1 MQYTSGSTANPRGV
15 VLSMRN
21 VTENVDQI
29 IRNYFRHEGGAPRL
43 PSSVVSWLPLY
54 HDMGLMV
61 GLFIPLF
68 VGCPV
73 ILTSPEA
80 FIRKPA
86 RWMQLLAKHQA
97 PFSAAPNFAFDLAV
111 AKTSEEDMAGLDLGH
126 VNTIIN
132 GAEQVQPNTI
142 TKFLR
147 RFRPYNLMPAAVKP
161 SYGMAEAVVYL
172 ATTKAGSPPTST
184 EFDADSLARGHAELS
199 TFETERATRL
209 IRYHSDD
216 KEPLLRI
223 VDPDSNIELGPGR
236 IGEIWIHGKNVSTGY
251 HNADDALN
259 RDKFQASIREASAGT
274 PRSPWLRTG
283 DLGFI
288 VGDEFYIVGRMKDL
302 IIQDGVNHYPDDIET
317 TVKEFTGGRV
327 AAFSVSDDGVEHLVI
342 AAEVRTEH
350 GPDKVTIMDFS
361 TIKRL
366 VVSALSKLHGLHVT
380 DFLLVPPGALP
391 KTTSGKISRAA
402 CAKQY
407 GANKLQRSSNVP
419 MTDGSVT
426 ADKLQ
431 KWFREYLSTHI
442 ECHPNE
448 VSLDVPI
455 RDLGLKSI
463 DVLAIPGDLGDR
475 FGFCIPDLAVWD
487 NPSANDLIDSLLNQ
501 RSADSLR
508 ESHGHADRNT
518 QGRGSINEPVAVIG
532 VGCRFPGDIDGP
544 ERLWDFL
551 TEKKCAI
558 TAYPDRGFTNAGTFA
573 ESGGFLKDVAG
584 FDNRFFDIPP
594 DEALRMDPQQRLL
607 LEVSWEALEHAGI
620 IPESLRLSRT
630 GVFVG
635 VSSTD
640 YVRLVSA
647 SAQQKSTIWDNTG
660 GSSSIIANRISY
672 FLDIQGPSIVI
683 DTACSSSLVAVHLA
697 CRSLSTW
704 DCDIAL
710 VGGTN
715 VLISP
720 EPWGGFREAGILSQT
735 GCCHAFDKSADG
747 MVRGEGCGVI
757 VLQRLSDA
765 RLEGRRI
772 LAILTGS
779 AVNQDGKSNGIMAP
793 NPSAQIG
800 VLENACK
807 SARVDPLEI
816 GYVEAHGTGTSLG
829 DRIEAHALGMVF
841 GRKRP
846 GSGPLMIGS
855 IKPNIGHLE
864 GAAGIAGLI
873 KAVLMVER
881 GSLLPSGGFTEP
893 NPAIP
898 FTELGL
904 RVVDELQEW
913 PVVAGRPRRAG
924 VSSFGFGGTNAH
936 VIVEEAGSVGA
947 DTVSG
952 RADVGGSG
960 GGVVAW
966 VISGKTASALA
977 AQAGRL
983 GRYVRARPALDVVD
997 VGYSLVSTRSVFD
1010 HRAVVVG
1017 QTRDELLAGL
1027 AGVVAGRPEA
1037 GVVCGVGKP
1046 AGKTAFVFAGQGSQW
1061 LGMGSELYA
1070 AYPVFAEA
1078 LDAVVDELDRHLR
1091 YPLRD
1096 VIWGHDQ
1103 DLLNTTEFAQPAL
1116 FAVEVALYR
1125 LLMSWGVRPGLVLGH
1140 SVGELAAAHV
1150 AGALCLPDAAMLVAA
1165 RGRLM
1170 QALPA
1175 GGAMFAVQA
1184 REDEVAP
1191 MLGHDVSIAAVNGPA
1206 SVVISG
1212 AHDAVSAIAD
1222 RLRGQGRRVHRLAVS
1237 HAFHSALMEPMI
1249 AEFTAV
1255 AAELSVGLPTIPV
1268 ISNVTGQLVA
1278 DDFASADYWARHIR
1292 AVVRFGDSVRSAHC
1306 AGASRFIEVGP
1317 GGGLTSLI
1325 EASLADAQIVSVPTL
1340 RKDRPEP
1347 VSVMTAAAQ
1356 GFVSGM
1362 GLDWASVFSGYRPK
1376 RVELPTYAFQH
1387 QKFWLAP
1394 APSVSDPTAAGQI
1407 GASDGGAELLASS
1420 GFAARLAGRSADEQL
1435 AAAIEVVCEHA
1446 AAVLGRDGAAGLDA
1460 GQAFADSGFN
1470 SLSAVELRNRL
1481 TAVTAVTLPATAI
1494 FDHPTPTELAQY
1506 LITQIDGHG
1515 SSAAA
1520 AANPAERIDALTD
1533 LFLQACDAGRDADGW
1548 KMVALASNTR
1558 ERMSSPVRNNVSKN
1572 VALLADGISDVV
1584 VICIPTLTVLSDQR
1598 EYRDIANAMTGRHSV
1613 YSLTLPGFD
1622 SSDALPQNADM
1633 IVETVSN
1640 AIIDVVGGSCR
1651 FVLSGYSSGGVLAYA
1666 LCSHLSV
1673 KHQRNP
1679 LGVALIDTY
1688 LPSQI
1693 ANPSMNEGFSPNDTG
1708 KGLSR
1713 EVIRVAR
1720 MLNRLTATRLTA
1732 AATYAAIF
1740 QAWEPGRSMAPVLN
1754 IVAKDRIATVENLRE
1769 ERINRWRTAAA
1780 EAAYSVAEVPGDH
1793 FGMMSTSSEAIATE
1807 IHDWISG
1814 LVRGPHR

>member
-1 MQYTSGSTANPRGV
+1 
-15 VLSMRN
+15 
-21 VTENVDQI
+21 
-29 IRNYFRHEGGAPRL
+29 
-43 PSSVVSWLPLY
+43 
-54 HDMGLMV
+54 
-61 GLFIPLF
+61 
-68 VGCPV
+68 
-73 ILTSPEA
+73 
-80 FIRKPA
+80 
-86 RWMQLLAKHQA
+86 
-97 PFSAAPNFAFDLAV
+97 
-111 AKTSEEDMAGLDLGH
+111 
-126 VNTIIN
+126 
-132 GAEQVQPNTI
+132 
-142 TKFLR
+142 
-147 RFRPYNLMPAAVKP
+147 
-161 SYGMAEAVVYL
+161 
-172 ATTKAGSPPTST
+172 
-184 EFDADSLARGHAELS
+184 
-199 TFETERATRL
+199 
-209 IRYHSDD
+209 
-216 KEPLLRI
+216 
-223 VDPDSNIELGPGR
+223 
-236 IGEIWIHGKNVSTGY
+236 
-251 HNADDALN
+251 
-259 RDKFQASIREASAGT
+259 
-274 PRSPWLRTG
+274 
-283 DLGFI
+283 
-288 VGDEFYIVGRMKDL
+288 
-302 IIQDGVNHYPDDIET
+302 
-317 TVKEFTGGRV
+317 
-327 AAFSVSDDGVEHLVI
+327 
-342 AAEVRTEH
+342 
-350 GPDKVTIMDFS
+350 
-361 TIKRL
+361 
-366 VVSALSKLHGLHVT
+366 
-380 DFLLVPPGALP
+380 
-391 KTTSGKISRAA
+391 
-402 CAKQY
+402 
-407 GANKLQRSSNVP
+407 

-1278 DDFASADYWARHIR
+1278 DDFASADYWARYIR

-1362 GLDWASVFSGYRPK
+1362 GLDWASAFSGYRPK

-1814 LVRGPHR
+1814 LVRGPHP

>member
-1 MQYTSGSTANPRGV
+1 MVSR
-15 VLSMRN
+15 VLVHAYR
-21 VTENVDQI
+21 V
-29 IRNYFRHEGGAPRL
+29 
-43 PSSVVSWLPLY
+43 SS
-54 HDMGLMV
+54 
-61 GLFIPLF
+61 
-68 VGCPV
+68 
-73 ILTSPEA
+73 
-80 FIRKPA
+80 
-86 RWMQLLAKHQA
+86 
-97 PFSAAPNFAFDLAV
+97 
-111 AKTSEEDMAGLDLGH
+111 
-126 VNTIIN
+126 
-132 GAEQVQPNTI
+132 
-142 TKFLR
+142 
-147 RFRPYNLMPAAVKP
+147 
-161 SYGMAEAVVYL
+161 
-172 ATTKAGSPPTST
+172 
-184 EFDADSLARGHAELS
+184 
-199 TFETERATRL
+199 
-209 IRYHSDD
+209 
-216 KEPLLRI
+216 
-223 VDPDSNIELGPGR
+223 
-236 IGEIWIHGKNVSTGY
+236 
-251 HNADDALN
+251 
-259 RDKFQASIREASAGT
+259 
-274 PRSPWLRTG
+274 
-283 DLGFI
+283 
-288 VGDEFYIVGRMKDL
+288 
-302 IIQDGVNHYPDDIET
+302 
-317 TVKEFTGGRV
+317 
-327 AAFSVSDDGVEHLVI
+327 
-342 AAEVRTEH
+342 
-350 GPDKVTIMDFS
+350 
-361 TIKRL
+361 
-366 VVSALSKLHGLHVT
+366 
-380 DFLLVPPGALP
+380 
-391 KTTSGKISRAA
+391 
-402 CAKQY
+402 
-407 GANKLQRSSNVP
+407 
-419 MTDGSVT
+419 
-426 ADKLQ
+426 
-431 KWFREYLSTHI
+431 
-442 ECHPNE
+442 NE

-983 GRYVRARPALDVVD
+983 GRYVRARPVLDVVD

-1814 LVRGPHR
+1814 LVRGPHP

>member
-1 MQYTSGSTANPRGV
+1 
-15 VLSMRN
+15 
-21 VTENVDQI
+21 
-29 IRNYFRHEGGAPRL
+29 
-43 PSSVVSWLPLY
+43 
-54 HDMGLMV
+54 
-61 GLFIPLF
+61 
-68 VGCPV
+68 
-73 ILTSPEA
+73 
-80 FIRKPA
+80 
-86 RWMQLLAKHQA
+86 
-97 PFSAAPNFAFDLAV
+97 
-111 AKTSEEDMAGLDLGH
+111 
-126 VNTIIN
+126 
-132 GAEQVQPNTI
+132 
-142 TKFLR
+142 
-147 RFRPYNLMPAAVKP
+147 
-161 SYGMAEAVVYL
+161 
-172 ATTKAGSPPTST
+172 
-184 EFDADSLARGHAELS
+184 
-199 TFETERATRL
+199 
-209 IRYHSDD
+209 
-216 KEPLLRI
+216 
-223 VDPDSNIELGPGR
+223 
-236 IGEIWIHGKNVSTGY
+236 
-251 HNADDALN
+251 
-259 RDKFQASIREASAGT
+259 
-274 PRSPWLRTG
+274 
-283 DLGFI
+283 
-288 VGDEFYIVGRMKDL
+288 
-302 IIQDGVNHYPDDIET
+302 
-317 TVKEFTGGRV
+317 
-327 AAFSVSDDGVEHLVI
+327 
-342 AAEVRTEH
+342 
-350 GPDKVTIMDFS
+350 
-361 TIKRL
+361 
-366 VVSALSKLHGLHVT
+366 
-380 DFLLVPPGALP
+380 
-391 KTTSGKISRAA
+391 
-402 CAKQY
+402 
-407 GANKLQRSSNVP
+407 

-431 KWFREYLSTHI
+431 KWFREYVSTHI

-1362 GLDWASVFSGYRPK
+1362 GLDRASVFSGYRPK

-1814 LVRGPHR
+1814 LVRGPHP

>member
-1 MQYTSGSTANPRGV
+1 
-15 VLSMRN
+15 
-21 VTENVDQI
+21 
-29 IRNYFRHEGGAPRL
+29 
-43 PSSVVSWLPLY
+43 
-54 HDMGLMV
+54 
-61 GLFIPLF
+61 
-68 VGCPV
+68 
-73 ILTSPEA
+73 
-80 FIRKPA
+80 
-86 RWMQLLAKHQA
+86 
-97 PFSAAPNFAFDLAV
+97 
-111 AKTSEEDMAGLDLGH
+111 
-126 VNTIIN
+126 
-132 GAEQVQPNTI
+132 
-142 TKFLR
+142 
-147 RFRPYNLMPAAVKP
+147 
-161 SYGMAEAVVYL
+161 
-172 ATTKAGSPPTST
+172 
-184 EFDADSLARGHAELS
+184 
-199 TFETERATRL
+199 
-209 IRYHSDD
+209 
-216 KEPLLRI
+216 
-223 VDPDSNIELGPGR
+223 
-236 IGEIWIHGKNVSTGY
+236 
-251 HNADDALN
+251 
-259 RDKFQASIREASAGT
+259 
-274 PRSPWLRTG
+274 
-283 DLGFI
+283 
-288 VGDEFYIVGRMKDL
+288 
-302 IIQDGVNHYPDDIET
+302 
-317 TVKEFTGGRV
+317 
-327 AAFSVSDDGVEHLVI
+327 
-342 AAEVRTEH
+342 
-350 GPDKVTIMDFS
+350 
-361 TIKRL
+361 
-366 VVSALSKLHGLHVT
+366 
-380 DFLLVPPGALP
+380 
-391 KTTSGKISRAA
+391 
-402 CAKQY
+402 
-407 GANKLQRSSNVP
+407 

-431 KWFREYLSTHI
+431 KWFREYVSTHI

-558 TAYPDRGFTNAGTFA
+558 TAYPDRGFTNSGTFA

-672 FLDIQGPSIVI
+672 FLDIQGPPIVI

-1814 LVRGPHR
+1814 LVRGPHP

>member
-1 MQYTSGSTANPRGV
+1 MVSR
-15 VLSMRN
+15 VLVHAYR
-21 VTENVDQI
+21 V
-29 IRNYFRHEGGAPRL
+29 
-43 PSSVVSWLPLY
+43 SS
-54 HDMGLMV
+54 
-61 GLFIPLF
+61 
-68 VGCPV
+68 
-73 ILTSPEA
+73 
-80 FIRKPA
+80 
-86 RWMQLLAKHQA
+86 
-97 PFSAAPNFAFDLAV
+97 
-111 AKTSEEDMAGLDLGH
+111 
-126 VNTIIN
+126 
-132 GAEQVQPNTI
+132 
-142 TKFLR
+142 
-147 RFRPYNLMPAAVKP
+147 
-161 SYGMAEAVVYL
+161 
-172 ATTKAGSPPTST
+172 
-184 EFDADSLARGHAELS
+184 
-199 TFETERATRL
+199 
-209 IRYHSDD
+209 
-216 KEPLLRI
+216 
-223 VDPDSNIELGPGR
+223 
-236 IGEIWIHGKNVSTGY
+236 
-251 HNADDALN
+251 
-259 RDKFQASIREASAGT
+259 
-274 PRSPWLRTG
+274 
-283 DLGFI
+283 
-288 VGDEFYIVGRMKDL
+288 
-302 IIQDGVNHYPDDIET
+302 
-317 TVKEFTGGRV
+317 
-327 AAFSVSDDGVEHLVI
+327 
-342 AAEVRTEH
+342 
-350 GPDKVTIMDFS
+350 
-361 TIKRL
+361 
-366 VVSALSKLHGLHVT
+366 
-380 DFLLVPPGALP
+380 
-391 KTTSGKISRAA
+391 
-402 CAKQY
+402 
-407 GANKLQRSSNVP
+407 
-419 MTDGSVT
+419 
-426 ADKLQ
+426 
-431 KWFREYLSTHI
+431 
-442 ECHPNE
+442 NE

-1061 LGMGSELYA
+1061 RGMGSELYA

-1814 LVRGPHR
+1814 LVRGPHP

>member
-1 MQYTSGSTANPRGV
+1 MVSR
-15 VLSMRN
+15 VLVHAYR
-21 VTENVDQI
+21 V
-29 IRNYFRHEGGAPRL
+29 
-43 PSSVVSWLPLY
+43 SS
-54 HDMGLMV
+54 
-61 GLFIPLF
+61 
-68 VGCPV
+68 
-73 ILTSPEA
+73 
-80 FIRKPA
+80 
-86 RWMQLLAKHQA
+86 
-97 PFSAAPNFAFDLAV
+97 
-111 AKTSEEDMAGLDLGH
+111 
-126 VNTIIN
+126 
-132 GAEQVQPNTI
+132 
-142 TKFLR
+142 
-147 RFRPYNLMPAAVKP
+147 
-161 SYGMAEAVVYL
+161 
-172 ATTKAGSPPTST
+172 
-184 EFDADSLARGHAELS
+184 
-199 TFETERATRL
+199 
-209 IRYHSDD
+209 
-216 KEPLLRI
+216 
-223 VDPDSNIELGPGR
+223 
-236 IGEIWIHGKNVSTGY
+236 
-251 HNADDALN
+251 
-259 RDKFQASIREASAGT
+259 
-274 PRSPWLRTG
+274 
-283 DLGFI
+283 
-288 VGDEFYIVGRMKDL
+288 
-302 IIQDGVNHYPDDIET
+302 
-317 TVKEFTGGRV
+317 
-327 AAFSVSDDGVEHLVI
+327 
-342 AAEVRTEH
+342 
-350 GPDKVTIMDFS
+350 
-361 TIKRL
+361 
-366 VVSALSKLHGLHVT
+366 
-380 DFLLVPPGALP
+380 
-391 KTTSGKISRAA
+391 
-402 CAKQY
+402 
-407 GANKLQRSSNVP
+407 
-419 MTDGSVT
+419 
-426 ADKLQ
+426 
-431 KWFREYLSTHI
+431 
-442 ECHPNE
+442 NE

-779 AVNQDGKSNGIMAP
+779 AVNQDGKSNGIMAS

-1814 LVRGPHR
+1814 LVRGPHP

>member
-1 MQYTSGSTANPRGV
+1 MVSR
-15 VLSMRN
+15 VLVHAYR
-21 VTENVDQI
+21 V
-29 IRNYFRHEGGAPRL
+29 
-43 PSSVVSWLPLY
+43 SS
-54 HDMGLMV
+54 
-61 GLFIPLF
+61 
-68 VGCPV
+68 
-73 ILTSPEA
+73 
-80 FIRKPA
+80 
-86 RWMQLLAKHQA
+86 
-97 PFSAAPNFAFDLAV
+97 
-111 AKTSEEDMAGLDLGH
+111 
-126 VNTIIN
+126 
-132 GAEQVQPNTI
+132 
-142 TKFLR
+142 
-147 RFRPYNLMPAAVKP
+147 
-161 SYGMAEAVVYL
+161 
-172 ATTKAGSPPTST
+172 
-184 EFDADSLARGHAELS
+184 
-199 TFETERATRL
+199 
-209 IRYHSDD
+209 
-216 KEPLLRI
+216 
-223 VDPDSNIELGPGR
+223 
-236 IGEIWIHGKNVSTGY
+236 
-251 HNADDALN
+251 
-259 RDKFQASIREASAGT
+259 
-274 PRSPWLRTG
+274 
-283 DLGFI
+283 
-288 VGDEFYIVGRMKDL
+288 
-302 IIQDGVNHYPDDIET
+302 
-317 TVKEFTGGRV
+317 
-327 AAFSVSDDGVEHLVI
+327 
-342 AAEVRTEH
+342 
-350 GPDKVTIMDFS
+350 
-361 TIKRL
+361 
-366 VVSALSKLHGLHVT
+366 
-380 DFLLVPPGALP
+380 
-391 KTTSGKISRAA
+391 
-402 CAKQY
+402 
-407 GANKLQRSSNVP
+407 
-419 MTDGSVT
+419 
-426 ADKLQ
+426 
-431 KWFREYLSTHI
+431 
-442 ECHPNE
+442 NE

-672 FLDIQGPSIVI
+672 FLDIQGPAIVI

-1814 LVRGPHR
+1814 LVRGPHP

>member
-1 MQYTSGSTANPRGV
+1 
-15 VLSMRN
+15 
-21 VTENVDQI
+21 
-29 IRNYFRHEGGAPRL
+29 
-43 PSSVVSWLPLY
+43 
-54 HDMGLMV
+54 
-61 GLFIPLF
+61 
-68 VGCPV
+68 
-73 ILTSPEA
+73 
-80 FIRKPA
+80 
-86 RWMQLLAKHQA
+86 
-97 PFSAAPNFAFDLAV
+97 
-111 AKTSEEDMAGLDLGH
+111 
-126 VNTIIN
+126 
-132 GAEQVQPNTI
+132 
-142 TKFLR
+142 
-147 RFRPYNLMPAAVKP
+147 
-161 SYGMAEAVVYL
+161 
-172 ATTKAGSPPTST
+172 
-184 EFDADSLARGHAELS
+184 
-199 TFETERATRL
+199 
-209 IRYHSDD
+209 
-216 KEPLLRI
+216 
-223 VDPDSNIELGPGR
+223 
-236 IGEIWIHGKNVSTGY
+236 
-251 HNADDALN
+251 
-259 RDKFQASIREASAGT
+259 
-274 PRSPWLRTG
+274 
-283 DLGFI
+283 
-288 VGDEFYIVGRMKDL
+288 
-302 IIQDGVNHYPDDIET
+302 
-317 TVKEFTGGRV
+317 
-327 AAFSVSDDGVEHLVI
+327 
-342 AAEVRTEH
+342 
-350 GPDKVTIMDFS
+350 
-361 TIKRL
+361 
-366 VVSALSKLHGLHVT
+366 
-380 DFLLVPPGALP
+380 
-391 KTTSGKISRAA
+391 
-402 CAKQY
+402 
-407 GANKLQRSSNVP
+407 

-1212 AHDAVSAIAD
+1212 DHDAVSAIAD

>member
-1 MQYTSGSTANPRGV
+1 MVSR
-15 VLSMRN
+15 VLVHAYR
-21 VTENVDQI
+21 V
-29 IRNYFRHEGGAPRL
+29 
-43 PSSVVSWLPLY
+43 SS
-54 HDMGLMV
+54 
-61 GLFIPLF
+61 
-68 VGCPV
+68 
-73 ILTSPEA
+73 
-80 FIRKPA
+80 
-86 RWMQLLAKHQA
+86 
-97 PFSAAPNFAFDLAV
+97 
-111 AKTSEEDMAGLDLGH
+111 
-126 VNTIIN
+126 
-132 GAEQVQPNTI
+132 
-142 TKFLR
+142 
-147 RFRPYNLMPAAVKP
+147 
-161 SYGMAEAVVYL
+161 
-172 ATTKAGSPPTST
+172 
-184 EFDADSLARGHAELS
+184 
-199 TFETERATRL
+199 
-209 IRYHSDD
+209 
-216 KEPLLRI
+216 
-223 VDPDSNIELGPGR
+223 
-236 IGEIWIHGKNVSTGY
+236 
-251 HNADDALN
+251 
-259 RDKFQASIREASAGT
+259 
-274 PRSPWLRTG
+274 
-283 DLGFI
+283 
-288 VGDEFYIVGRMKDL
+288 
-302 IIQDGVNHYPDDIET
+302 
-317 TVKEFTGGRV
+317 
-327 AAFSVSDDGVEHLVI
+327 
-342 AAEVRTEH
+342 
-350 GPDKVTIMDFS
+350 
-361 TIKRL
+361 
-366 VVSALSKLHGLHVT
+366 
-380 DFLLVPPGALP
+380 
-391 KTTSGKISRAA
+391 
-402 CAKQY
+402 
-407 GANKLQRSSNVP
+407 
-419 MTDGSVT
+419 
-426 ADKLQ
+426 
-431 KWFREYLSTHI
+431 
-442 ECHPNE
+442 NE

-660 GSSSIIANRISY
+660 GSSSIISNRISY

-1814 LVRGPHR
+1814 LVRGPHP

>member
-1 MQYTSGSTANPRGV
+1 
-15 VLSMRN
+15 
-21 VTENVDQI
+21 
-29 IRNYFRHEGGAPRL
+29 
-43 PSSVVSWLPLY
+43 
-54 HDMGLMV
+54 
-61 GLFIPLF
+61 
-68 VGCPV
+68 
-73 ILTSPEA
+73 
-80 FIRKPA
+80 
-86 RWMQLLAKHQA
+86 
-97 PFSAAPNFAFDLAV
+97 
-111 AKTSEEDMAGLDLGH
+111 
-126 VNTIIN
+126 
-132 GAEQVQPNTI
+132 
-142 TKFLR
+142 
-147 RFRPYNLMPAAVKP
+147 
-161 SYGMAEAVVYL
+161 
-172 ATTKAGSPPTST
+172 
-184 EFDADSLARGHAELS
+184 
-199 TFETERATRL
+199 
-209 IRYHSDD
+209 
-216 KEPLLRI
+216 
-223 VDPDSNIELGPGR
+223 
-236 IGEIWIHGKNVSTGY
+236 
-251 HNADDALN
+251 
-259 RDKFQASIREASAGT
+259 
-274 PRSPWLRTG
+274 
-283 DLGFI
+283 
-288 VGDEFYIVGRMKDL
+288 
-302 IIQDGVNHYPDDIET
+302 
-317 TVKEFTGGRV
+317 
-327 AAFSVSDDGVEHLVI
+327 
-342 AAEVRTEH
+342 
-350 GPDKVTIMDFS
+350 
-361 TIKRL
+361 
-366 VVSALSKLHGLHVT
+366 
-380 DFLLVPPGALP
+380 
-391 KTTSGKISRAA
+391 
-402 CAKQY
+402 
-407 GANKLQRSSNVP
+407 

-1125 LLMSWGVRPGLVLGH
+1125 LLMSWAVRPGLVLGH

-1533 LFLQACDAGRDADGW
+1533 VFLQACDAGRDADGW

-1814 LVRGPHR
+1814 LVRGPHP

>member
-1 MQYTSGSTANPRGV
+1 MVSR
-15 VLSMRN
+15 VLVHAYR
-21 VTENVDQI
+21 V
-29 IRNYFRHEGGAPRL
+29 
-43 PSSVVSWLPLY
+43 SS
-54 HDMGLMV
+54 
-61 GLFIPLF
+61 
-68 VGCPV
+68 
-73 ILTSPEA
+73 
-80 FIRKPA
+80 
-86 RWMQLLAKHQA
+86 
-97 PFSAAPNFAFDLAV
+97 
-111 AKTSEEDMAGLDLGH
+111 
-126 VNTIIN
+126 
-132 GAEQVQPNTI
+132 
-142 TKFLR
+142 
-147 RFRPYNLMPAAVKP
+147 
-161 SYGMAEAVVYL
+161 
-172 ATTKAGSPPTST
+172 
-184 EFDADSLARGHAELS
+184 
-199 TFETERATRL
+199 
-209 IRYHSDD
+209 
-216 KEPLLRI
+216 
-223 VDPDSNIELGPGR
+223 
-236 IGEIWIHGKNVSTGY
+236 
-251 HNADDALN
+251 
-259 RDKFQASIREASAGT
+259 
-274 PRSPWLRTG
+274 
-283 DLGFI
+283 
-288 VGDEFYIVGRMKDL
+288 
-302 IIQDGVNHYPDDIET
+302 
-317 TVKEFTGGRV
+317 
-327 AAFSVSDDGVEHLVI
+327 
-342 AAEVRTEH
+342 
-350 GPDKVTIMDFS
+350 
-361 TIKRL
+361 
-366 VVSALSKLHGLHVT
+366 
-380 DFLLVPPGALP
+380 
-391 KTTSGKISRAA
+391 
-402 CAKQY
+402 
-407 GANKLQRSSNVP
+407 
-419 MTDGSVT
+419 
-426 ADKLQ
+426 
-431 KWFREYLSTHI
+431 
-442 ECHPNE
+442 NE

-997 VGYSLVSTRSVFD
+997 VGYSLVSARSVFD

-1814 LVRGPHR
+1814 LVRGPHP

>member
-1 MQYTSGSTANPRGV
+1 MVSR
-15 VLSMRN
+15 VLVHAYR
-21 VTENVDQI
+21 V
-29 IRNYFRHEGGAPRL
+29 
-43 PSSVVSWLPLY
+43 SS
-54 HDMGLMV
+54 
-61 GLFIPLF
+61 
-68 VGCPV
+68 
-73 ILTSPEA
+73 
-80 FIRKPA
+80 
-86 RWMQLLAKHQA
+86 
-97 PFSAAPNFAFDLAV
+97 
-111 AKTSEEDMAGLDLGH
+111 
-126 VNTIIN
+126 
-132 GAEQVQPNTI
+132 
-142 TKFLR
+142 
-147 RFRPYNLMPAAVKP
+147 
-161 SYGMAEAVVYL
+161 
-172 ATTKAGSPPTST
+172 
-184 EFDADSLARGHAELS
+184 
-199 TFETERATRL
+199 
-209 IRYHSDD
+209 
-216 KEPLLRI
+216 
-223 VDPDSNIELGPGR
+223 
-236 IGEIWIHGKNVSTGY
+236 
-251 HNADDALN
+251 
-259 RDKFQASIREASAGT
+259 
-274 PRSPWLRTG
+274 
-283 DLGFI
+283 
-288 VGDEFYIVGRMKDL
+288 
-302 IIQDGVNHYPDDIET
+302 
-317 TVKEFTGGRV
+317 
-327 AAFSVSDDGVEHLVI
+327 
-342 AAEVRTEH
+342 
-350 GPDKVTIMDFS
+350 
-361 TIKRL
+361 
-366 VVSALSKLHGLHVT
+366 
-380 DFLLVPPGALP
+380 
-391 KTTSGKISRAA
+391 
-402 CAKQY
+402 
-407 GANKLQRSSNVP
+407 
-419 MTDGSVT
+419 
-426 ADKLQ
+426 
-431 KWFREYLSTHI
+431 
-442 ECHPNE
+442 NE

-1446 AAVLGRDGAAGLDA
+1446 AAVLARDGAAGLDA

-1814 LVRGPHR
+1814 LVRGPHP

>member
-1 MQYTSGSTANPRGV
+1 
-15 VLSMRN
+15 
-21 VTENVDQI
+21 
-29 IRNYFRHEGGAPRL
+29 
-43 PSSVVSWLPLY
+43 
-54 HDMGLMV
+54 
-61 GLFIPLF
+61 
-68 VGCPV
+68 
-73 ILTSPEA
+73 
-80 FIRKPA
+80 
-86 RWMQLLAKHQA
+86 
-97 PFSAAPNFAFDLAV
+97 
-111 AKTSEEDMAGLDLGH
+111 
-126 VNTIIN
+126 
-132 GAEQVQPNTI
+132 
-142 TKFLR
+142 
-147 RFRPYNLMPAAVKP
+147 
-161 SYGMAEAVVYL
+161 
-172 ATTKAGSPPTST
+172 
-184 EFDADSLARGHAELS
+184 
-199 TFETERATRL
+199 
-209 IRYHSDD
+209 
-216 KEPLLRI
+216 
-223 VDPDSNIELGPGR
+223 
-236 IGEIWIHGKNVSTGY
+236 
-251 HNADDALN
+251 
-259 RDKFQASIREASAGT
+259 
-274 PRSPWLRTG
+274 
-283 DLGFI
+283 
-288 VGDEFYIVGRMKDL
+288 
-302 IIQDGVNHYPDDIET
+302 
-317 TVKEFTGGRV
+317 
-327 AAFSVSDDGVEHLVI
+327 
-342 AAEVRTEH
+342 
-350 GPDKVTIMDFS
+350 
-361 TIKRL
+361 
-366 VVSALSKLHGLHVT
+366 
-380 DFLLVPPGALP
+380 
-391 KTTSGKISRAA
+391 
-402 CAKQY
+402 
-407 GANKLQRSSNVP
+407 

-431 KWFREYLSTHI
+431 KWFREYVSTHI

-672 FLDIQGPSIVI
+672 FLDIQGPPIVI

-947 DTVSG
+947 DAVSG

-1814 LVRGPHR
+1814 LVRGPHP

>member
-1 MQYTSGSTANPRGV
+1 MVSR
-15 VLSMRN
+15 VLVHAYR
-21 VTENVDQI
+21 V
-29 IRNYFRHEGGAPRL
+29 
-43 PSSVVSWLPLY
+43 SS
-54 HDMGLMV
+54 
-61 GLFIPLF
+61 
-68 VGCPV
+68 
-73 ILTSPEA
+73 
-80 FIRKPA
+80 
-86 RWMQLLAKHQA
+86 
-97 PFSAAPNFAFDLAV
+97 
-111 AKTSEEDMAGLDLGH
+111 
-126 VNTIIN
+126 
-132 GAEQVQPNTI
+132 
-142 TKFLR
+142 
-147 RFRPYNLMPAAVKP
+147 
-161 SYGMAEAVVYL
+161 
-172 ATTKAGSPPTST
+172 
-184 EFDADSLARGHAELS
+184 
-199 TFETERATRL
+199 
-209 IRYHSDD
+209 
-216 KEPLLRI
+216 
-223 VDPDSNIELGPGR
+223 
-236 IGEIWIHGKNVSTGY
+236 
-251 HNADDALN
+251 
-259 RDKFQASIREASAGT
+259 
-274 PRSPWLRTG
+274 
-283 DLGFI
+283 
-288 VGDEFYIVGRMKDL
+288 
-302 IIQDGVNHYPDDIET
+302 
-317 TVKEFTGGRV
+317 
-327 AAFSVSDDGVEHLVI
+327 
-342 AAEVRTEH
+342 
-350 GPDKVTIMDFS
+350 
-361 TIKRL
+361 
-366 VVSALSKLHGLHVT
+366 
-380 DFLLVPPGALP
+380 
-391 KTTSGKISRAA
+391 
-402 CAKQY
+402 
-407 GANKLQRSSNVP
+407 
-419 MTDGSVT
+419 
-426 ADKLQ
+426 
-431 KWFREYLSTHI
+431 
-442 ECHPNE
+442 NE

-893 NPAIP
+893 NPAIT

-1814 LVRGPHR
+1814 LVRGPHP

>member
-1 MQYTSGSTANPRGV
+1 
-15 VLSMRN
+15 
-21 VTENVDQI
+21 
-29 IRNYFRHEGGAPRL
+29 
-43 PSSVVSWLPLY
+43 
-54 HDMGLMV
+54 
-61 GLFIPLF
+61 
-68 VGCPV
+68 
-73 ILTSPEA
+73 
-80 FIRKPA
+80 
-86 RWMQLLAKHQA
+86 
-97 PFSAAPNFAFDLAV
+97 
-111 AKTSEEDMAGLDLGH
+111 
-126 VNTIIN
+126 
-132 GAEQVQPNTI
+132 
-142 TKFLR
+142 
-147 RFRPYNLMPAAVKP
+147 
-161 SYGMAEAVVYL
+161 
-172 ATTKAGSPPTST
+172 
-184 EFDADSLARGHAELS
+184 
-199 TFETERATRL
+199 
-209 IRYHSDD
+209 
-216 KEPLLRI
+216 
-223 VDPDSNIELGPGR
+223 
-236 IGEIWIHGKNVSTGY
+236 
-251 HNADDALN
+251 
-259 RDKFQASIREASAGT
+259 
-274 PRSPWLRTG
+274 
-283 DLGFI
+283 
-288 VGDEFYIVGRMKDL
+288 
-302 IIQDGVNHYPDDIET
+302 
-317 TVKEFTGGRV
+317 
-327 AAFSVSDDGVEHLVI
+327 
-342 AAEVRTEH
+342 
-350 GPDKVTIMDFS
+350 
-361 TIKRL
+361 
-366 VVSALSKLHGLHVT
+366 
-380 DFLLVPPGALP
+380 
-391 KTTSGKISRAA
+391 
-402 CAKQY
+402 
-407 GANKLQRSSNVP
+407 

-607 LEVSWEALEHAGI
+607 LVVSWEALEHAGI

-1679 LGVALIDTY
+1679 LRVALIDTY

-1814 LVRGPHR
+1814 LVRGPHP

>member
-1 MQYTSGSTANPRGV
+1 
-15 VLSMRN
+15 
-21 VTENVDQI
+21 
-29 IRNYFRHEGGAPRL
+29 
-43 PSSVVSWLPLY
+43 
-54 HDMGLMV
+54 
-61 GLFIPLF
+61 
-68 VGCPV
+68 
-73 ILTSPEA
+73 
-80 FIRKPA
+80 
-86 RWMQLLAKHQA
+86 
-97 PFSAAPNFAFDLAV
+97 
-111 AKTSEEDMAGLDLGH
+111 
-126 VNTIIN
+126 
-132 GAEQVQPNTI
+132 
-142 TKFLR
+142 
-147 RFRPYNLMPAAVKP
+147 
-161 SYGMAEAVVYL
+161 
-172 ATTKAGSPPTST
+172 
-184 EFDADSLARGHAELS
+184 
-199 TFETERATRL
+199 
-209 IRYHSDD
+209 
-216 KEPLLRI
+216 
-223 VDPDSNIELGPGR
+223 
-236 IGEIWIHGKNVSTGY
+236 
-251 HNADDALN
+251 
-259 RDKFQASIREASAGT
+259 
-274 PRSPWLRTG
+274 
-283 DLGFI
+283 
-288 VGDEFYIVGRMKDL
+288 
-302 IIQDGVNHYPDDIET
+302 
-317 TVKEFTGGRV
+317 
-327 AAFSVSDDGVEHLVI
+327 
-342 AAEVRTEH
+342 
-350 GPDKVTIMDFS
+350 
-361 TIKRL
+361 
-366 VVSALSKLHGLHVT
+366 
-380 DFLLVPPGALP
+380 
-391 KTTSGKISRAA
+391 
-402 CAKQY
+402 
-407 GANKLQRSSNVP
+407 

-1125 LLMSWGVRPGLVLGH
+1125 LVMSWGVRPGLVLGH

-1446 AAVLGRDGAAGLDA
+1446 AAVLGRDGSAGLDA

-1533 LFLQACDAGRDADGW
+1533 VFLQACDAGRDADGW

-1814 LVRGPHR
+1814 LVRGPHP

>member
-1 MQYTSGSTANPRGV
+1 
-15 VLSMRN
+15 
-21 VTENVDQI
+21 
-29 IRNYFRHEGGAPRL
+29 
-43 PSSVVSWLPLY
+43 
-54 HDMGLMV
+54 
-61 GLFIPLF
+61 
-68 VGCPV
+68 
-73 ILTSPEA
+73 
-80 FIRKPA
+80 
-86 RWMQLLAKHQA
+86 
-97 PFSAAPNFAFDLAV
+97 
-111 AKTSEEDMAGLDLGH
+111 
-126 VNTIIN
+126 
-132 GAEQVQPNTI
+132 
-142 TKFLR
+142 
-147 RFRPYNLMPAAVKP
+147 
-161 SYGMAEAVVYL
+161 
-172 ATTKAGSPPTST
+172 
-184 EFDADSLARGHAELS
+184 
-199 TFETERATRL
+199 
-209 IRYHSDD
+209 
-216 KEPLLRI
+216 
-223 VDPDSNIELGPGR
+223 
-236 IGEIWIHGKNVSTGY
+236 
-251 HNADDALN
+251 
-259 RDKFQASIREASAGT
+259 
-274 PRSPWLRTG
+274 
-283 DLGFI
+283 
-288 VGDEFYIVGRMKDL
+288 
-302 IIQDGVNHYPDDIET
+302 
-317 TVKEFTGGRV
+317 
-327 AAFSVSDDGVEHLVI
+327 
-342 AAEVRTEH
+342 
-350 GPDKVTIMDFS
+350 
-361 TIKRL
+361 
-366 VVSALSKLHGLHVT
+366 
-380 DFLLVPPGALP
+380 
-391 KTTSGKISRAA
+391 
-402 CAKQY
+402 
-407 GANKLQRSSNVP
+407 

-647 SAQQKSTIWDNTG
+647 SAQQNSTIWDNTG

>member
-1 MQYTSGSTANPRGV
+1 
-15 VLSMRN
+15 
-21 VTENVDQI
+21 
-29 IRNYFRHEGGAPRL
+29 
-43 PSSVVSWLPLY
+43 
-54 HDMGLMV
+54 
-61 GLFIPLF
+61 
-68 VGCPV
+68 
-73 ILTSPEA
+73 
-80 FIRKPA
+80 
-86 RWMQLLAKHQA
+86 
-97 PFSAAPNFAFDLAV
+97 
-111 AKTSEEDMAGLDLGH
+111 
-126 VNTIIN
+126 
-132 GAEQVQPNTI
+132 
-142 TKFLR
+142 
-147 RFRPYNLMPAAVKP
+147 
-161 SYGMAEAVVYL
+161 
-172 ATTKAGSPPTST
+172 
-184 EFDADSLARGHAELS
+184 
-199 TFETERATRL
+199 
-209 IRYHSDD
+209 
-216 KEPLLRI
+216 
-223 VDPDSNIELGPGR
+223 
-236 IGEIWIHGKNVSTGY
+236 
-251 HNADDALN
+251 
-259 RDKFQASIREASAGT
+259 
-274 PRSPWLRTG
+274 
-283 DLGFI
+283 
-288 VGDEFYIVGRMKDL
+288 
-302 IIQDGVNHYPDDIET
+302 
-317 TVKEFTGGRV
+317 
-327 AAFSVSDDGVEHLVI
+327 
-342 AAEVRTEH
+342 
-350 GPDKVTIMDFS
+350 
-361 TIKRL
+361 
-366 VVSALSKLHGLHVT
+366 
-380 DFLLVPPGALP
+380 
-391 KTTSGKISRAA
+391 
-402 CAKQY
+402 
-407 GANKLQRSSNVP
+407 

-431 KWFREYLSTHI
+431 KWFREYVSTHI

-1191 MLGHDVSIAAVNGPA
+1191 MLGYDVSIAAVNGPA

-1814 LVRGPHR
+1814 LVRGPHP

>member
-1 MQYTSGSTANPRGV
+1 
-15 VLSMRN
+15 
-21 VTENVDQI
+21 
-29 IRNYFRHEGGAPRL
+29 
-43 PSSVVSWLPLY
+43 
-54 HDMGLMV
+54 
-61 GLFIPLF
+61 
-68 VGCPV
+68 
-73 ILTSPEA
+73 
-80 FIRKPA
+80 
-86 RWMQLLAKHQA
+86 
-97 PFSAAPNFAFDLAV
+97 
-111 AKTSEEDMAGLDLGH
+111 
-126 VNTIIN
+126 
-132 GAEQVQPNTI
+132 
-142 TKFLR
+142 
-147 RFRPYNLMPAAVKP
+147 
-161 SYGMAEAVVYL
+161 
-172 ATTKAGSPPTST
+172 
-184 EFDADSLARGHAELS
+184 
-199 TFETERATRL
+199 
-209 IRYHSDD
+209 
-216 KEPLLRI
+216 
-223 VDPDSNIELGPGR
+223 
-236 IGEIWIHGKNVSTGY
+236 
-251 HNADDALN
+251 
-259 RDKFQASIREASAGT
+259 
-274 PRSPWLRTG
+274 
-283 DLGFI
+283 
-288 VGDEFYIVGRMKDL
+288 
-302 IIQDGVNHYPDDIET
+302 
-317 TVKEFTGGRV
+317 
-327 AAFSVSDDGVEHLVI
+327 
-342 AAEVRTEH
+342 
-350 GPDKVTIMDFS
+350 
-361 TIKRL
+361 
-366 VVSALSKLHGLHVT
+366 
-380 DFLLVPPGALP
+380 
-391 KTTSGKISRAA
+391 
-402 CAKQY
+402 
-407 GANKLQRSSNVP
+407 

-807 SARVDPLEI
+807 SARVDSLEI

-1814 LVRGPHR
+1814 LVRGPHP

>member
-1 MQYTSGSTANPRGV
+1 MVSR
-15 VLSMRN
+15 VLVHAYR
-21 VTENVDQI
+21 V
-29 IRNYFRHEGGAPRL
+29 
-43 PSSVVSWLPLY
+43 SS
-54 HDMGLMV
+54 
-61 GLFIPLF
+61 
-68 VGCPV
+68 
-73 ILTSPEA
+73 
-80 FIRKPA
+80 
-86 RWMQLLAKHQA
+86 
-97 PFSAAPNFAFDLAV
+97 
-111 AKTSEEDMAGLDLGH
+111 
-126 VNTIIN
+126 
-132 GAEQVQPNTI
+132 
-142 TKFLR
+142 
-147 RFRPYNLMPAAVKP
+147 
-161 SYGMAEAVVYL
+161 
-172 ATTKAGSPPTST
+172 
-184 EFDADSLARGHAELS
+184 
-199 TFETERATRL
+199 
-209 IRYHSDD
+209 
-216 KEPLLRI
+216 
-223 VDPDSNIELGPGR
+223 
-236 IGEIWIHGKNVSTGY
+236 
-251 HNADDALN
+251 
-259 RDKFQASIREASAGT
+259 
-274 PRSPWLRTG
+274 
-283 DLGFI
+283 
-288 VGDEFYIVGRMKDL
+288 
-302 IIQDGVNHYPDDIET
+302 
-317 TVKEFTGGRV
+317 
-327 AAFSVSDDGVEHLVI
+327 
-342 AAEVRTEH
+342 
-350 GPDKVTIMDFS
+350 
-361 TIKRL
+361 
-366 VVSALSKLHGLHVT
+366 
-380 DFLLVPPGALP
+380 
-391 KTTSGKISRAA
+391 
-402 CAKQY
+402 
-407 GANKLQRSSNVP
+407 
-419 MTDGSVT
+419 
-426 ADKLQ
+426 
-431 KWFREYLSTHI
+431 
-442 ECHPNE
+442 NE

-1666 LCSHLSV
+1666 LCAHLSV

-1814 LVRGPHR
+1814 LVRGPHP

>member
-1 MQYTSGSTANPRGV
+1 
-15 VLSMRN
+15 
-21 VTENVDQI
+21 
-29 IRNYFRHEGGAPRL
+29 
-43 PSSVVSWLPLY
+43 
-54 HDMGLMV
+54 
-61 GLFIPLF
+61 
-68 VGCPV
+68 
-73 ILTSPEA
+73 
-80 FIRKPA
+80 
-86 RWMQLLAKHQA
+86 
-97 PFSAAPNFAFDLAV
+97 
-111 AKTSEEDMAGLDLGH
+111 
-126 VNTIIN
+126 
-132 GAEQVQPNTI
+132 
-142 TKFLR
+142 
-147 RFRPYNLMPAAVKP
+147 
-161 SYGMAEAVVYL
+161 
-172 ATTKAGSPPTST
+172 
-184 EFDADSLARGHAELS
+184 
-199 TFETERATRL
+199 
-209 IRYHSDD
+209 
-216 KEPLLRI
+216 
-223 VDPDSNIELGPGR
+223 
-236 IGEIWIHGKNVSTGY
+236 
-251 HNADDALN
+251 
-259 RDKFQASIREASAGT
+259 
-274 PRSPWLRTG
+274 
-283 DLGFI
+283 
-288 VGDEFYIVGRMKDL
+288 
-302 IIQDGVNHYPDDIET
+302 
-317 TVKEFTGGRV
+317 
-327 AAFSVSDDGVEHLVI
+327 
-342 AAEVRTEH
+342 
-350 GPDKVTIMDFS
+350 
-361 TIKRL
+361 
-366 VVSALSKLHGLHVT
+366 
-380 DFLLVPPGALP
+380 
-391 KTTSGKISRAA
+391 
-402 CAKQY
+402 
-407 GANKLQRSSNVP
+407 

-913 PVVAGRPRRAG
+913 PVVAGRPRRPG

-1125 LLMSWGVRPGLVLGH
+1125 LVMSWGVRPGLVLGH

-1533 LFLQACDAGRDADGW
+1533 VFLQACDAGRDADGW

-1814 LVRGPHR
+1814 LVRGPHP

>member
-1 MQYTSGSTANPRGV
+1 MVSR
-15 VLSMRN
+15 VLVHAYR
-21 VTENVDQI
+21 V
-29 IRNYFRHEGGAPRL
+29 
-43 PSSVVSWLPLY
+43 SS
-54 HDMGLMV
+54 
-61 GLFIPLF
+61 
-68 VGCPV
+68 
-73 ILTSPEA
+73 
-80 FIRKPA
+80 
-86 RWMQLLAKHQA
+86 
-97 PFSAAPNFAFDLAV
+97 
-111 AKTSEEDMAGLDLGH
+111 
-126 VNTIIN
+126 
-132 GAEQVQPNTI
+132 
-142 TKFLR
+142 
-147 RFRPYNLMPAAVKP
+147 
-161 SYGMAEAVVYL
+161 
-172 ATTKAGSPPTST
+172 
-184 EFDADSLARGHAELS
+184 
-199 TFETERATRL
+199 
-209 IRYHSDD
+209 
-216 KEPLLRI
+216 
-223 VDPDSNIELGPGR
+223 
-236 IGEIWIHGKNVSTGY
+236 
-251 HNADDALN
+251 
-259 RDKFQASIREASAGT
+259 
-274 PRSPWLRTG
+274 
-283 DLGFI
+283 
-288 VGDEFYIVGRMKDL
+288 
-302 IIQDGVNHYPDDIET
+302 
-317 TVKEFTGGRV
+317 
-327 AAFSVSDDGVEHLVI
+327 
-342 AAEVRTEH
+342 
-350 GPDKVTIMDFS
+350 
-361 TIKRL
+361 
-366 VVSALSKLHGLHVT
+366 
-380 DFLLVPPGALP
+380 
-391 KTTSGKISRAA
+391 
-402 CAKQY
+402 
-407 GANKLQRSSNVP
+407 
-419 MTDGSVT
+419 
-426 ADKLQ
+426 
-431 KWFREYLSTHI
+431 
-442 ECHPNE
+442 NE

-720 EPWGGFREAGILSQT
+720 EPWGGFRQAGILSQT

-1814 LVRGPHR
+1814 LVRGPHP

>member
-1 MQYTSGSTANPRGV
+1 
-15 VLSMRN
+15 
-21 VTENVDQI
+21 
-29 IRNYFRHEGGAPRL
+29 
-43 PSSVVSWLPLY
+43 
-54 HDMGLMV
+54 
-61 GLFIPLF
+61 
-68 VGCPV
+68 
-73 ILTSPEA
+73 
-80 FIRKPA
+80 
-86 RWMQLLAKHQA
+86 
-97 PFSAAPNFAFDLAV
+97 
-111 AKTSEEDMAGLDLGH
+111 
-126 VNTIIN
+126 
-132 GAEQVQPNTI
+132 
-142 TKFLR
+142 
-147 RFRPYNLMPAAVKP
+147 
-161 SYGMAEAVVYL
+161 
-172 ATTKAGSPPTST
+172 
-184 EFDADSLARGHAELS
+184 
-199 TFETERATRL
+199 
-209 IRYHSDD
+209 
-216 KEPLLRI
+216 
-223 VDPDSNIELGPGR
+223 
-236 IGEIWIHGKNVSTGY
+236 
-251 HNADDALN
+251 
-259 RDKFQASIREASAGT
+259 
-274 PRSPWLRTG
+274 
-283 DLGFI
+283 
-288 VGDEFYIVGRMKDL
+288 
-302 IIQDGVNHYPDDIET
+302 
-317 TVKEFTGGRV
+317 
-327 AAFSVSDDGVEHLVI
+327 
-342 AAEVRTEH
+342 
-350 GPDKVTIMDFS
+350 
-361 TIKRL
+361 
-366 VVSALSKLHGLHVT
+366 
-380 DFLLVPPGALP
+380 
-391 KTTSGKISRAA
+391 
-402 CAKQY
+402 
-407 GANKLQRSSNVP
+407 

-431 KWFREYLSTHI
+431 KWFREYVSTHI

-1673 KHQRNP
+1673 KHQRNA

-1814 LVRGPHR
+1814 LVRGPHP

>member
-1 MQYTSGSTANPRGV
+1 MVSR
-15 VLSMRN
+15 VLVHAYR
-21 VTENVDQI
+21 V
-29 IRNYFRHEGGAPRL
+29 
-43 PSSVVSWLPLY
+43 SS
-54 HDMGLMV
+54 
-61 GLFIPLF
+61 
-68 VGCPV
+68 
-73 ILTSPEA
+73 
-80 FIRKPA
+80 
-86 RWMQLLAKHQA
+86 
-97 PFSAAPNFAFDLAV
+97 
-111 AKTSEEDMAGLDLGH
+111 
-126 VNTIIN
+126 
-132 GAEQVQPNTI
+132 
-142 TKFLR
+142 
-147 RFRPYNLMPAAVKP
+147 
-161 SYGMAEAVVYL
+161 
-172 ATTKAGSPPTST
+172 
-184 EFDADSLARGHAELS
+184 
-199 TFETERATRL
+199 
-209 IRYHSDD
+209 
-216 KEPLLRI
+216 
-223 VDPDSNIELGPGR
+223 
-236 IGEIWIHGKNVSTGY
+236 
-251 HNADDALN
+251 
-259 RDKFQASIREASAGT
+259 
-274 PRSPWLRTG
+274 
-283 DLGFI
+283 
-288 VGDEFYIVGRMKDL
+288 
-302 IIQDGVNHYPDDIET
+302 
-317 TVKEFTGGRV
+317 
-327 AAFSVSDDGVEHLVI
+327 
-342 AAEVRTEH
+342 
-350 GPDKVTIMDFS
+350 
-361 TIKRL
+361 
-366 VVSALSKLHGLHVT
+366 
-380 DFLLVPPGALP
+380 
-391 KTTSGKISRAA
+391 
-402 CAKQY
+402 
-407 GANKLQRSSNVP
+407 
-419 MTDGSVT
+419 
-426 ADKLQ
+426 
-431 KWFREYLSTHI
+431 
-442 ECHPNE
+442 NE

-1017 QTRDELLAGL
+1017 QTRDELLAGW

-1814 LVRGPHR
+1814 LVRGPHP

>member
-1 MQYTSGSTANPRGV
+1 
-15 VLSMRN
+15 
-21 VTENVDQI
+21 
-29 IRNYFRHEGGAPRL
+29 
-43 PSSVVSWLPLY
+43 
-54 HDMGLMV
+54 
-61 GLFIPLF
+61 
-68 VGCPV
+68 
-73 ILTSPEA
+73 
-80 FIRKPA
+80 
-86 RWMQLLAKHQA
+86 
-97 PFSAAPNFAFDLAV
+97 
-111 AKTSEEDMAGLDLGH
+111 
-126 VNTIIN
+126 
-132 GAEQVQPNTI
+132 
-142 TKFLR
+142 
-147 RFRPYNLMPAAVKP
+147 
-161 SYGMAEAVVYL
+161 
-172 ATTKAGSPPTST
+172 
-184 EFDADSLARGHAELS
+184 
-199 TFETERATRL
+199 
-209 IRYHSDD
+209 
-216 KEPLLRI
+216 
-223 VDPDSNIELGPGR
+223 
-236 IGEIWIHGKNVSTGY
+236 
-251 HNADDALN
+251 
-259 RDKFQASIREASAGT
+259 
-274 PRSPWLRTG
+274 
-283 DLGFI
+283 
-288 VGDEFYIVGRMKDL
+288 
-302 IIQDGVNHYPDDIET
+302 
-317 TVKEFTGGRV
+317 
-327 AAFSVSDDGVEHLVI
+327 
-342 AAEVRTEH
+342 
-350 GPDKVTIMDFS
+350 
-361 TIKRL
+361 
-366 VVSALSKLHGLHVT
+366 
-380 DFLLVPPGALP
+380 
-391 KTTSGKISRAA
+391 
-402 CAKQY
+402 
-407 GANKLQRSSNVP
+407 

-960 GGVVAW
+960 GGGVAW

-1125 LLMSWGVRPGLVLGH
+1125 LVMSWGVRPGLVLGH

-1533 LFLQACDAGRDADGW
+1533 VFLQACDAGRDADGW

-1814 LVRGPHR
+1814 LVRGPHP

>member
-1 MQYTSGSTANPRGV
+1 MVSR
-15 VLSMRN
+15 VLVHAYR
-21 VTENVDQI
+21 V
-29 IRNYFRHEGGAPRL
+29 
-43 PSSVVSWLPLY
+43 SS
-54 HDMGLMV
+54 
-61 GLFIPLF
+61 
-68 VGCPV
+68 
-73 ILTSPEA
+73 
-80 FIRKPA
+80 
-86 RWMQLLAKHQA
+86 
-97 PFSAAPNFAFDLAV
+97 
-111 AKTSEEDMAGLDLGH
+111 
-126 VNTIIN
+126 
-132 GAEQVQPNTI
+132 
-142 TKFLR
+142 
-147 RFRPYNLMPAAVKP
+147 
-161 SYGMAEAVVYL
+161 
-172 ATTKAGSPPTST
+172 
-184 EFDADSLARGHAELS
+184 
-199 TFETERATRL
+199 
-209 IRYHSDD
+209 
-216 KEPLLRI
+216 
-223 VDPDSNIELGPGR
+223 
-236 IGEIWIHGKNVSTGY
+236 
-251 HNADDALN
+251 
-259 RDKFQASIREASAGT
+259 
-274 PRSPWLRTG
+274 
-283 DLGFI
+283 
-288 VGDEFYIVGRMKDL
+288 
-302 IIQDGVNHYPDDIET
+302 
-317 TVKEFTGGRV
+317 
-327 AAFSVSDDGVEHLVI
+327 
-342 AAEVRTEH
+342 
-350 GPDKVTIMDFS
+350 
-361 TIKRL
+361 
-366 VVSALSKLHGLHVT
+366 
-380 DFLLVPPGALP
+380 
-391 KTTSGKISRAA
+391 
-402 CAKQY
+402 
-407 GANKLQRSSNVP
+407 
-419 MTDGSVT
+419 
-426 ADKLQ
+426 
-431 KWFREYLSTHI
+431 
-442 ECHPNE
+442 NE

-1046 AGKTAFVFAGQGSQW
+1046 AGKTAFVFAGRGSQW

-1814 LVRGPHR
+1814 LVRGPHP

>member
-1 MQYTSGSTANPRGV
+1 MVSR
-15 VLSMRN
+15 VLVHAYR
-21 VTENVDQI
+21 V
-29 IRNYFRHEGGAPRL
+29 
-43 PSSVVSWLPLY
+43 SS
-54 HDMGLMV
+54 
-61 GLFIPLF
+61 
-68 VGCPV
+68 
-73 ILTSPEA
+73 
-80 FIRKPA
+80 
-86 RWMQLLAKHQA
+86 
-97 PFSAAPNFAFDLAV
+97 
-111 AKTSEEDMAGLDLGH
+111 
-126 VNTIIN
+126 
-132 GAEQVQPNTI
+132 
-142 TKFLR
+142 
-147 RFRPYNLMPAAVKP
+147 
-161 SYGMAEAVVYL
+161 
-172 ATTKAGSPPTST
+172 
-184 EFDADSLARGHAELS
+184 
-199 TFETERATRL
+199 
-209 IRYHSDD
+209 
-216 KEPLLRI
+216 
-223 VDPDSNIELGPGR
+223 
-236 IGEIWIHGKNVSTGY
+236 
-251 HNADDALN
+251 
-259 RDKFQASIREASAGT
+259 
-274 PRSPWLRTG
+274 
-283 DLGFI
+283 
-288 VGDEFYIVGRMKDL
+288 
-302 IIQDGVNHYPDDIET
+302 
-317 TVKEFTGGRV
+317 
-327 AAFSVSDDGVEHLVI
+327 
-342 AAEVRTEH
+342 
-350 GPDKVTIMDFS
+350 
-361 TIKRL
+361 
-366 VVSALSKLHGLHVT
+366 
-380 DFLLVPPGALP
+380 
-391 KTTSGKISRAA
+391 
-402 CAKQY
+402 
-407 GANKLQRSSNVP
+407 
-419 MTDGSVT
+419 
-426 ADKLQ
+426 
-431 KWFREYLSTHI
+431 
-442 ECHPNE
+442 NE

-455 RDLGLKSI
+455 IDLGLKSI

-1814 LVRGPHR
+1814 LVRGPHP

>member
-1 MQYTSGSTANPRGV
+1 
-15 VLSMRN
+15 
-21 VTENVDQI
+21 
-29 IRNYFRHEGGAPRL
+29 
-43 PSSVVSWLPLY
+43 
-54 HDMGLMV
+54 
-61 GLFIPLF
+61 
-68 VGCPV
+68 
-73 ILTSPEA
+73 
-80 FIRKPA
+80 
-86 RWMQLLAKHQA
+86 
-97 PFSAAPNFAFDLAV
+97 
-111 AKTSEEDMAGLDLGH
+111 
-126 VNTIIN
+126 
-132 GAEQVQPNTI
+132 
-142 TKFLR
+142 
-147 RFRPYNLMPAAVKP
+147 
-161 SYGMAEAVVYL
+161 
-172 ATTKAGSPPTST
+172 
-184 EFDADSLARGHAELS
+184 
-199 TFETERATRL
+199 
-209 IRYHSDD
+209 
-216 KEPLLRI
+216 
-223 VDPDSNIELGPGR
+223 
-236 IGEIWIHGKNVSTGY
+236 
-251 HNADDALN
+251 
-259 RDKFQASIREASAGT
+259 
-274 PRSPWLRTG
+274 
-283 DLGFI
+283 
-288 VGDEFYIVGRMKDL
+288 
-302 IIQDGVNHYPDDIET
+302 
-317 TVKEFTGGRV
+317 
-327 AAFSVSDDGVEHLVI
+327 
-342 AAEVRTEH
+342 
-350 GPDKVTIMDFS
+350 
-361 TIKRL
+361 
-366 VVSALSKLHGLHVT
+366 
-380 DFLLVPPGALP
+380 
-391 KTTSGKISRAA
+391 
-402 CAKQY
+402 
-407 GANKLQRSSNVP
+407 

-881 GSLLPSGGFTEP
+881 GSLLPSGGFTAP

-1814 LVRGPHR
+1814 LVRGPHP

>member
-1 MQYTSGSTANPRGV
+1 
-15 VLSMRN
+15 
-21 VTENVDQI
+21 
-29 IRNYFRHEGGAPRL
+29 
-43 PSSVVSWLPLY
+43 
-54 HDMGLMV
+54 
-61 GLFIPLF
+61 
-68 VGCPV
+68 
-73 ILTSPEA
+73 
-80 FIRKPA
+80 
-86 RWMQLLAKHQA
+86 
-97 PFSAAPNFAFDLAV
+97 
-111 AKTSEEDMAGLDLGH
+111 
-126 VNTIIN
+126 
-132 GAEQVQPNTI
+132 
-142 TKFLR
+142 
-147 RFRPYNLMPAAVKP
+147 
-161 SYGMAEAVVYL
+161 
-172 ATTKAGSPPTST
+172 
-184 EFDADSLARGHAELS
+184 
-199 TFETERATRL
+199 
-209 IRYHSDD
+209 
-216 KEPLLRI
+216 
-223 VDPDSNIELGPGR
+223 
-236 IGEIWIHGKNVSTGY
+236 
-251 HNADDALN
+251 
-259 RDKFQASIREASAGT
+259 
-274 PRSPWLRTG
+274 
-283 DLGFI
+283 
-288 VGDEFYIVGRMKDL
+288 
-302 IIQDGVNHYPDDIET
+302 
-317 TVKEFTGGRV
+317 
-327 AAFSVSDDGVEHLVI
+327 
-342 AAEVRTEH
+342 
-350 GPDKVTIMDFS
+350 
-361 TIKRL
+361 
-366 VVSALSKLHGLHVT
+366 
-380 DFLLVPPGALP
+380 
-391 KTTSGKISRAA
+391 
-402 CAKQY
+402 
-407 GANKLQRSSNVP
+407 

-431 KWFREYLSTHI
+431 KWFREYVSTHI

-487 NPSANDLIDSLLNQ
+487 NPSANDFIDSLLNQ
-501 RSADSLR
+501 RSADSLS

-1814 LVRGPHR
+1814 LVRGPHP

>member
-1 MQYTSGSTANPRGV
+1 
-15 VLSMRN
+15 
-21 VTENVDQI
+21 
-29 IRNYFRHEGGAPRL
+29 
-43 PSSVVSWLPLY
+43 
-54 HDMGLMV
+54 
-61 GLFIPLF
+61 
-68 VGCPV
+68 
-73 ILTSPEA
+73 
-80 FIRKPA
+80 
-86 RWMQLLAKHQA
+86 
-97 PFSAAPNFAFDLAV
+97 
-111 AKTSEEDMAGLDLGH
+111 
-126 VNTIIN
+126 
-132 GAEQVQPNTI
+132 
-142 TKFLR
+142 
-147 RFRPYNLMPAAVKP
+147 
-161 SYGMAEAVVYL
+161 
-172 ATTKAGSPPTST
+172 
-184 EFDADSLARGHAELS
+184 
-199 TFETERATRL
+199 
-209 IRYHSDD
+209 
-216 KEPLLRI
+216 
-223 VDPDSNIELGPGR
+223 
-236 IGEIWIHGKNVSTGY
+236 
-251 HNADDALN
+251 
-259 RDKFQASIREASAGT
+259 
-274 PRSPWLRTG
+274 
-283 DLGFI
+283 
-288 VGDEFYIVGRMKDL
+288 
-302 IIQDGVNHYPDDIET
+302 
-317 TVKEFTGGRV
+317 
-327 AAFSVSDDGVEHLVI
+327 
-342 AAEVRTEH
+342 
-350 GPDKVTIMDFS
+350 
-361 TIKRL
+361 
-366 VVSALSKLHGLHVT
+366 
-380 DFLLVPPGALP
+380 
-391 KTTSGKISRAA
+391 
-402 CAKQY
+402 
-407 GANKLQRSSNVP
+407 

-431 KWFREYLSTHI
+431 KWFREYVSTHI

-960 GGVVAW
+960 GGGVAW

-1814 LVRGPHR
+1814 LVRGPHP

>member
-1 MQYTSGSTANPRGV
+1 MVSR
-15 VLSMRN
+15 VLVHAYR
-21 VTENVDQI
+21 V
-29 IRNYFRHEGGAPRL
+29 
-43 PSSVVSWLPLY
+43 SS
-54 HDMGLMV
+54 
-61 GLFIPLF
+61 
-68 VGCPV
+68 
-73 ILTSPEA
+73 
-80 FIRKPA
+80 
-86 RWMQLLAKHQA
+86 
-97 PFSAAPNFAFDLAV
+97 
-111 AKTSEEDMAGLDLGH
+111 
-126 VNTIIN
+126 
-132 GAEQVQPNTI
+132 
-142 TKFLR
+142 
-147 RFRPYNLMPAAVKP
+147 
-161 SYGMAEAVVYL
+161 
-172 ATTKAGSPPTST
+172 
-184 EFDADSLARGHAELS
+184 
-199 TFETERATRL
+199 
-209 IRYHSDD
+209 
-216 KEPLLRI
+216 
-223 VDPDSNIELGPGR
+223 
-236 IGEIWIHGKNVSTGY
+236 
-251 HNADDALN
+251 
-259 RDKFQASIREASAGT
+259 
-274 PRSPWLRTG
+274 
-283 DLGFI
+283 
-288 VGDEFYIVGRMKDL
+288 
-302 IIQDGVNHYPDDIET
+302 
-317 TVKEFTGGRV
+317 
-327 AAFSVSDDGVEHLVI
+327 
-342 AAEVRTEH
+342 
-350 GPDKVTIMDFS
+350 
-361 TIKRL
+361 
-366 VVSALSKLHGLHVT
+366 
-380 DFLLVPPGALP
+380 
-391 KTTSGKISRAA
+391 
-402 CAKQY
+402 
-407 GANKLQRSSNVP
+407 
-419 MTDGSVT
+419 
-426 ADKLQ
+426 
-431 KWFREYLSTHI
+431 
-442 ECHPNE
+442 NE

-1394 APSVSDPTAAGQI
+1394 APSFSDPTAAGQI

-1814 LVRGPHR
+1814 LVRGPHP

>member
-1 MQYTSGSTANPRGV
+1 
-15 VLSMRN
+15 
-21 VTENVDQI
+21 
-29 IRNYFRHEGGAPRL
+29 
-43 PSSVVSWLPLY
+43 
-54 HDMGLMV
+54 
-61 GLFIPLF
+61 
-68 VGCPV
+68 
-73 ILTSPEA
+73 
-80 FIRKPA
+80 
-86 RWMQLLAKHQA
+86 
-97 PFSAAPNFAFDLAV
+97 
-111 AKTSEEDMAGLDLGH
+111 
-126 VNTIIN
+126 
-132 GAEQVQPNTI
+132 
-142 TKFLR
+142 
-147 RFRPYNLMPAAVKP
+147 
-161 SYGMAEAVVYL
+161 
-172 ATTKAGSPPTST
+172 
-184 EFDADSLARGHAELS
+184 
-199 TFETERATRL
+199 
-209 IRYHSDD
+209 
-216 KEPLLRI
+216 
-223 VDPDSNIELGPGR
+223 
-236 IGEIWIHGKNVSTGY
+236 
-251 HNADDALN
+251 
-259 RDKFQASIREASAGT
+259 
-274 PRSPWLRTG
+274 
-283 DLGFI
+283 
-288 VGDEFYIVGRMKDL
+288 
-302 IIQDGVNHYPDDIET
+302 
-317 TVKEFTGGRV
+317 
-327 AAFSVSDDGVEHLVI
+327 
-342 AAEVRTEH
+342 
-350 GPDKVTIMDFS
+350 
-361 TIKRL
+361 
-366 VVSALSKLHGLHVT
+366 
-380 DFLLVPPGALP
+380 
-391 KTTSGKISRAA
+391 
-402 CAKQY
+402 
-407 GANKLQRSSNVP
+407 

-873 KAVLMVER
+873 KAVLMVSR

-1125 LLMSWGVRPGLVLGH
+1125 LVMSWGVRPGLVLGH

-1533 LFLQACDAGRDADGW
+1533 VFLQACDAGRDADGW

-1814 LVRGPHR
+1814 LVRGPHP

>member
-1 MQYTSGSTANPRGV
+1 
-15 VLSMRN
+15 
-21 VTENVDQI
+21 
-29 IRNYFRHEGGAPRL
+29 
-43 PSSVVSWLPLY
+43 
-54 HDMGLMV
+54 
-61 GLFIPLF
+61 
-68 VGCPV
+68 
-73 ILTSPEA
+73 
-80 FIRKPA
+80 
-86 RWMQLLAKHQA
+86 
-97 PFSAAPNFAFDLAV
+97 
-111 AKTSEEDMAGLDLGH
+111 
-126 VNTIIN
+126 
-132 GAEQVQPNTI
+132 
-142 TKFLR
+142 
-147 RFRPYNLMPAAVKP
+147 
-161 SYGMAEAVVYL
+161 
-172 ATTKAGSPPTST
+172 
-184 EFDADSLARGHAELS
+184 
-199 TFETERATRL
+199 
-209 IRYHSDD
+209 
-216 KEPLLRI
+216 
-223 VDPDSNIELGPGR
+223 
-236 IGEIWIHGKNVSTGY
+236 
-251 HNADDALN
+251 
-259 RDKFQASIREASAGT
+259 
-274 PRSPWLRTG
+274 
-283 DLGFI
+283 
-288 VGDEFYIVGRMKDL
+288 
-302 IIQDGVNHYPDDIET
+302 
-317 TVKEFTGGRV
+317 
-327 AAFSVSDDGVEHLVI
+327 
-342 AAEVRTEH
+342 
-350 GPDKVTIMDFS
+350 
-361 TIKRL
+361 
-366 VVSALSKLHGLHVT
+366 
-380 DFLLVPPGALP
+380 
-391 KTTSGKISRAA
+391 
-402 CAKQY
+402 
-407 GANKLQRSSNVP
+407 

-455 RDLGLKSI
+455 RDLGLKPI

-1679 LGVALIDTY
+1679 LRVALIDTY

-1814 LVRGPHR
+1814 LVRGPHP

>member
-1 MQYTSGSTANPRGV
+1 
-15 VLSMRN
+15 
-21 VTENVDQI
+21 
-29 IRNYFRHEGGAPRL
+29 
-43 PSSVVSWLPLY
+43 
-54 HDMGLMV
+54 
-61 GLFIPLF
+61 
-68 VGCPV
+68 
-73 ILTSPEA
+73 
-80 FIRKPA
+80 
-86 RWMQLLAKHQA
+86 
-97 PFSAAPNFAFDLAV
+97 
-111 AKTSEEDMAGLDLGH
+111 
-126 VNTIIN
+126 
-132 GAEQVQPNTI
+132 
-142 TKFLR
+142 
-147 RFRPYNLMPAAVKP
+147 
-161 SYGMAEAVVYL
+161 
-172 ATTKAGSPPTST
+172 
-184 EFDADSLARGHAELS
+184 
-199 TFETERATRL
+199 
-209 IRYHSDD
+209 
-216 KEPLLRI
+216 
-223 VDPDSNIELGPGR
+223 
-236 IGEIWIHGKNVSTGY
+236 
-251 HNADDALN
+251 
-259 RDKFQASIREASAGT
+259 
-274 PRSPWLRTG
+274 
-283 DLGFI
+283 
-288 VGDEFYIVGRMKDL
+288 
-302 IIQDGVNHYPDDIET
+302 
-317 TVKEFTGGRV
+317 
-327 AAFSVSDDGVEHLVI
+327 
-342 AAEVRTEH
+342 
-350 GPDKVTIMDFS
+350 
-361 TIKRL
+361 
-366 VVSALSKLHGLHVT
+366 
-380 DFLLVPPGALP
+380 
-391 KTTSGKISRAA
+391 
-402 CAKQY
+402 
-407 GANKLQRSSNVP
+407 

-1533 LFLQACDAGRDADGW
+1533 LFPQACDAGRDADGW

>member
-1 MQYTSGSTANPRGV
+1 
-15 VLSMRN
+15 
-21 VTENVDQI
+21 
-29 IRNYFRHEGGAPRL
+29 
-43 PSSVVSWLPLY
+43 
-54 HDMGLMV
+54 
-61 GLFIPLF
+61 
-68 VGCPV
+68 
-73 ILTSPEA
+73 
-80 FIRKPA
+80 
-86 RWMQLLAKHQA
+86 
-97 PFSAAPNFAFDLAV
+97 
-111 AKTSEEDMAGLDLGH
+111 
-126 VNTIIN
+126 
-132 GAEQVQPNTI
+132 
-142 TKFLR
+142 
-147 RFRPYNLMPAAVKP
+147 
-161 SYGMAEAVVYL
+161 
-172 ATTKAGSPPTST
+172 
-184 EFDADSLARGHAELS
+184 
-199 TFETERATRL
+199 
-209 IRYHSDD
+209 
-216 KEPLLRI
+216 
-223 VDPDSNIELGPGR
+223 
-236 IGEIWIHGKNVSTGY
+236 
-251 HNADDALN
+251 
-259 RDKFQASIREASAGT
+259 
-274 PRSPWLRTG
+274 
-283 DLGFI
+283 
-288 VGDEFYIVGRMKDL
+288 
-302 IIQDGVNHYPDDIET
+302 
-317 TVKEFTGGRV
+317 
-327 AAFSVSDDGVEHLVI
+327 
-342 AAEVRTEH
+342 
-350 GPDKVTIMDFS
+350 
-361 TIKRL
+361 
-366 VVSALSKLHGLHVT
+366 
-380 DFLLVPPGALP
+380 
-391 KTTSGKISRAA
+391 
-402 CAKQY
+402 
-407 GANKLQRSSNVP
+407 

-1622 SSDALPQNADM
+1622 SSDALPQNAYM

>member
-1 MQYTSGSTANPRGV
+1 
-15 VLSMRN
+15 
-21 VTENVDQI
+21 
-29 IRNYFRHEGGAPRL
+29 
-43 PSSVVSWLPLY
+43 
-54 HDMGLMV
+54 
-61 GLFIPLF
+61 
-68 VGCPV
+68 
-73 ILTSPEA
+73 
-80 FIRKPA
+80 
-86 RWMQLLAKHQA
+86 
-97 PFSAAPNFAFDLAV
+97 
-111 AKTSEEDMAGLDLGH
+111 
-126 VNTIIN
+126 
-132 GAEQVQPNTI
+132 
-142 TKFLR
+142 
-147 RFRPYNLMPAAVKP
+147 
-161 SYGMAEAVVYL
+161 
-172 ATTKAGSPPTST
+172 
-184 EFDADSLARGHAELS
+184 
-199 TFETERATRL
+199 
-209 IRYHSDD
+209 
-216 KEPLLRI
+216 
-223 VDPDSNIELGPGR
+223 
-236 IGEIWIHGKNVSTGY
+236 
-251 HNADDALN
+251 
-259 RDKFQASIREASAGT
+259 
-274 PRSPWLRTG
+274 
-283 DLGFI
+283 
-288 VGDEFYIVGRMKDL
+288 
-302 IIQDGVNHYPDDIET
+302 
-317 TVKEFTGGRV
+317 
-327 AAFSVSDDGVEHLVI
+327 
-342 AAEVRTEH
+342 
-350 GPDKVTIMDFS
+350 
-361 TIKRL
+361 
-366 VVSALSKLHGLHVT
+366 
-380 DFLLVPPGALP
+380 
-391 KTTSGKISRAA
+391 
-402 CAKQY
+402 
-407 GANKLQRSSNVP
+407 

-1070 AYPVFAEA
+1070 AYPVFAKA

-1533 LFLQACDAGRDADGW
+1533 VFLQACDAGRDADGW

-1814 LVRGPHR
+1814 LVRGPHP

>member
-1 MQYTSGSTANPRGV
+1 
-15 VLSMRN
+15 
-21 VTENVDQI
+21 
-29 IRNYFRHEGGAPRL
+29 
-43 PSSVVSWLPLY
+43 
-54 HDMGLMV
+54 
-61 GLFIPLF
+61 
-68 VGCPV
+68 
-73 ILTSPEA
+73 
-80 FIRKPA
+80 
-86 RWMQLLAKHQA
+86 
-97 PFSAAPNFAFDLAV
+97 
-111 AKTSEEDMAGLDLGH
+111 
-126 VNTIIN
+126 
-132 GAEQVQPNTI
+132 
-142 TKFLR
+142 
-147 RFRPYNLMPAAVKP
+147 
-161 SYGMAEAVVYL
+161 
-172 ATTKAGSPPTST
+172 
-184 EFDADSLARGHAELS
+184 
-199 TFETERATRL
+199 
-209 IRYHSDD
+209 
-216 KEPLLRI
+216 
-223 VDPDSNIELGPGR
+223 
-236 IGEIWIHGKNVSTGY
+236 
-251 HNADDALN
+251 
-259 RDKFQASIREASAGT
+259 
-274 PRSPWLRTG
+274 
-283 DLGFI
+283 
-288 VGDEFYIVGRMKDL
+288 
-302 IIQDGVNHYPDDIET
+302 
-317 TVKEFTGGRV
+317 
-327 AAFSVSDDGVEHLVI
+327 
-342 AAEVRTEH
+342 
-350 GPDKVTIMDFS
+350 
-361 TIKRL
+361 
-366 VVSALSKLHGLHVT
+366 
-380 DFLLVPPGALP
+380 
-391 KTTSGKISRAA
+391 
-402 CAKQY
+402 
-407 GANKLQRSSNVP
+407 

-1533 LFLQACDAGRDADGW
+1533 VFLQACDAGRDADGW

-1814 LVRGPHR
+1814 LVRGPHP